1 MKLIDYFCN
10 FLVKFFIKNN
20 PKNGKTK
27 KFMKNF
33 LNILEKKEKVENFK
47 NSEILNKKV
56 LIF

>member
-1 MKLIDYFCN
+1 MKLIDYFYN

-20 PKNGKTK
+20 PKNGKNK
-27 KFMKNF
+27 EIHEKF
-33 LNILEKKEKVENFK
+33 LIYLEKKEKVENFK